1 MNILALVEA
10 EDHVCCRYRISA
22 FRPHWEAA
30 GHKLTIR
37 ELPRGIWA
45 RLRALAAVGSADVVV
60 LQRKLLSRVEVAL
73 LRRHARRLV
82 FDFDDALWLRDSHSG
97 KGFESSKRRRRFLAI
112 VRAADAVVA
121 GNSILAAEA
130 GARATVIPTCINLD
144 SYSVPVP
151 GYSRGG
157 TGFQPVLQSDCGQ
170 ARSLS
175 YNCIAKMS
183 GAIQLVWIGSSS
195 TLKGLELQRE
205 LWEAIGR
212 AIPGL
217 RLKVICDRFPHFA
230 NLPVD
235 AVPWNEATEVEEL
248 AGADIGV
255 AWVPDDPWSRG
266 KCALKLLQY
275 HAAGLPVVA
284 NPVGVQAE
292 IVRPGDNGFLA
303 TTPEEWIRSIR
314 TLVNDADLRKRL
326 GTAGREQVR
335 AAYSVDVGAAQW
347 LEQLGK
353 GAPC

>member
-1 MNILALVEA
+1 M
-10 EDHVCCRYRISA
+10 
-22 FRPHWEAA
+22 
-30 GHKLTIR
+30 TIR

-45 RLRALAAVGSADVVV
+45 RLRALAAVGTADVVV

-73 LRRHARRLV
+73 LRRRARRLV

-97 KGFESSKRRRRFLAI
+97 KGFESSKRRRRFQAI

-130 GARATVIPTCINLD
+130 GSRATVIPTCIQLD
-144 SYSVPVP
+144 LYSV
-151 GYSRGG
+151 R
-157 TGFQPVLQSDCGQ
+157 
-170 ARSLS
+170 A
-175 YNCIAKMS
+175 AKVS
-183 GAIQLVWIGSSS
+183 EAIQLVWIGSSS
-195 TLKGLELQRE
+195 TLKGLELQRK
-205 LWEAIGR
+205 LWDAVGA

-235 AVPWNEATEVEEL
+235 VVAWNEATETEDL
-248 AGADIGV
+248 ASADIGI

-292 IVRPGDNGFLA
+292 IVRPGENGFLA
-303 TTPEEWIRSIR
+303 TTPDEWIRSIR
-314 TLVNDADLRKRL
+314 TLANDADLRNRL
-326 GTAGREQVR
+326 GAAGREQVR
-335 AAYSVDVGAAQW
+335 TMYSVEVGAAKW
-347 LEQLGK
+347 VALFEQLGK
-353 GAPC
+353 GALC

>member
-1 MNILALVEA
+1 MN
-10 EDHVCCRYRISA
+10 
-22 FRPHWEAA
+22 
-30 GHKLTIR
+30 
-37 ELPRGIWA
+37 
-45 RLRALAAVGSADVVV
+45 
-60 LQRKLLSRVEVAL
+60 
-73 LRRHARRLV
+73 
-82 FDFDDALWLRDSHSG
+82 
-97 KGFESSKRRRRFLAI
+97 
-112 VRAADAVVA
+112 
-121 GNSILAAEA
+121 
-130 GARATVIPTCINLD
+130 
-144 SYSVPVP
+144 
-151 GYSRGG
+151 
-157 TGFQPVLQSDCGQ
+157 
-170 ARSLS
+170 
-175 YNCIAKMS
+175 
-183 GAIQLVWIGSSS
+183 
-195 TLKGLELQRE
+195 GLELQRE
-205 LWEAIGR
+205 LWDAIGR

-235 AVPWNEATEVEEL
+235 AVPWHAATETEEL

-335 AAYSVDVGAAQW
+335 TAYSVDVGAAQW
-347 LEQLGK
+347 LALLEQLGK

>member
-22 FRPHWEAA
+22 FRPHWESA
-30 GHKLTIR
+30 GHSLSIR
-37 ELPRGIWA
+37 ALPRGIWA

-73 LRRHARRLV
+73 LRRNARRLV

-97 KGFESSKRRRRFLAI
+97 KGFTSSKRARRFQAI

-130 GARATVIPTCINLD
+130 GSRATVIPTCINLG
-144 SYSVPVP
+144 SYPVH
-151 GYSRGG
+151 S
-157 TGFQPVLQSDCGQ
+157 
-170 ARSLS
+170 
-175 YNCIAKMS
+175 AKIS
-183 GAIQLVWIGSSS
+183 APIQLVWIGSSS

-205 LWEAIGR
+205 LWDAVGT
-212 AIPGL
+212 AIPGV

-235 AVPWNEATEVEEL
+235 AVPWNDATEAEEL
-248 AGADIGV
+248 ASADIGI

-275 HAAGLPVVA
+275 HAAGLPVIA

-292 IVRPGDNGFLA
+292 IIRPGENGFLA
-303 TTPEEWIRSIR
+303 TTPDEWIRSIR
-314 TLVNDADLRKRL
+314 TLADDADLRQRL

-335 AAYSVDVGAAQW
+335 TSYSVEVGAAQW
-347 LEQLGK
+347 LTLLEQLGV